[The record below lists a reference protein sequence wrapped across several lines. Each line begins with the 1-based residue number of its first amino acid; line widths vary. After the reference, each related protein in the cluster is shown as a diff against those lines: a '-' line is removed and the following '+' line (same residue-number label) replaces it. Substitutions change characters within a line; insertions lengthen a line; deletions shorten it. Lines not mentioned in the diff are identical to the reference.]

1 MEIREVKSRAEL
13 RRFIGLPYH
22 LYRSDPNWVPPL
34 RREQWAQF
42 DPKSN
47 PMLSHCEYA
56 LFLLLDGDRAVG
68 RVAAFLDRLALKTW
82 GEPIGLF
89 GSFEC
94 PDDAEGAAMLLG
106 AARTWL
112 QAHGSRKMRGPWSF
126 ASQEWG
132 IVIEGFEP
140 PPVILAP
147 YNPSYYR
154 KHLEDFGLG
163 KIKDLLVY
171 YADSAEGYEIPER
184 YLLLT
189 EKVKDR
195 YGVRVRHIDMSRLA
209 EEVAM
214 IVKLANQAIAGNWGF
229 YPVTEAEGLALARDM
244 KQIVNPDAVLIA
256 ENDRGEAIGFAMSL
270 PDINLILR
278 GMNGR
283 LLPFGWFKL
292 LRGLPRLK
300 QYRMWALGVVPEY
313 QGKAVDALLYRHTY
327 EALHTLGVR
336 LEINYV
342 LEDNAPM
349 NNALKNLGVKDLRR
363 YRVYEMAI

>member
-1 MEIREVKSRAEL
+1 MEIREVKARAEL
-13 RRFIGLPYH
+13 RRFI
-22 LYRSDPNWVPPL
+22 
-34 RREQWAQF
+34 
-42 DPKSN
+42 
-47 PMLSHCEYA
+47 
-56 LFLLLDGDRAVG
+56 VG

-154 KHLEDFGLG
+154 KHLEDFGLD

-195 YGVRVRHIDMSRLA
+195 YGVRVRHIDM
-209 EEVAM
+209 
-214 IVKLANQAIAGNWGF
+214 
-229 YPVTEAEGLALARDM
+229 
-244 KQIVNPDAVLIA
+244 
-256 ENDRGEAIGFAMSL
+256 
-270 PDINLILR
+270 
-278 GMNGR
+278 
-283 LLPFGWFKL
+283 
-292 LRGLPRLK
+292 
-300 QYRMWALGVVPEY
+300 
-313 QGKAVDALLYRHTY
+313 
-327 EALHTLGVR
+327 
-336 LEINYV
+336 
-342 LEDNAPM
+342 EDNAPM